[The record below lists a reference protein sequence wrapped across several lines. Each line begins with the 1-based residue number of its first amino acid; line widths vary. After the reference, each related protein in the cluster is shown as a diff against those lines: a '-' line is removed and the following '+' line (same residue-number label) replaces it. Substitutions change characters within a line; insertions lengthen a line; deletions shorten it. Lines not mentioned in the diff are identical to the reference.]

1 MYNFDRQIHAEIE
14 WGYYMCLL
22 DEYVGERAKAMNNRL
37 TNEFESAELENSI
50 KILKINI
57 DLHEKFVK
65 RILKRIRRNYI
76 DKGNSAINTDNLCK
90 KYPLPNIEIKGCF
103 NEAQYLKKCEENL
116 DELVYYNY
124 QLEKEREKRITV
136 NEYIDIIYFELE
148 RQKSLLKDLY
158 RVTRRKNR
166 YFSEQAYKKIVELIN
181 YQIFNNDFIFSEA
194 YEKQIKSIQE
204 LINN

>member
-1 MYNFDRQIHAEIE
+1 MY
-14 WGYYMCLL
+14 LL

>member
-14 WGYYMCLL
+14 WGYYMYLL

-65 RILKRIRRNYI
+65 RILKRIRKNYI

-103 NEAQYLKKCEENL
+103 NEAQYLKM
-116 DELVYYNY
+116 
-124 QLEKEREKRITV
+124 
-136 NEYIDIIYFELE
+136 
-148 RQKSLLKDLY
+148 
-158 RVTRRKNR
+158 
-166 YFSEQAYKKIVELIN
+166 KKI
-181 YQIFNNDFIFSEA
+181 
-194 YEKQIKSIQE
+194 
-204 LINN
+204 

>member
-14 WGYYMCLL
+14 WGYYMYLL

-65 RILKRIRRNYI
+65 RILKRIRKNYI

-90 KYPLPNIEIKGCF
+90 KYPLPNIVIKGCF

>member
-1 MYNFDRQIHAEIE
+1 MD
-14 WGYYMCLL
+14 
-22 DEYVGERAKAMNNRL
+22 
-37 TNEFESAELENSI
+37 
-50 KILKINI
+50 
-57 DLHEKFVK
+57 
-65 RILKRIRRNYI
+65 
-76 DKGNSAINTDNLCK
+76 
-90 KYPLPNIEIKGCF
+90 IEIKGCF

-116 DELVYYNY
+116 DELVYYNS

>member
-14 WGYYMCLL
+14 WGYYMYLL

-65 RILKRIRRNYI
+65 RILKRIRKNYI

-124 QLEKEREKRITV
+124 QLEKEREKRITI